1 MPNFK
6 REAANLVHVLPVFN
20 LTIREIRELRL
31 LFVQESRIL
40 QRKIEFTRIAA
51 TRLRVWQSI
60 ANERFPAGA
69 AGRGVLRPTF
79 PERGGNWVRSCS
91 RGTDLA
97 GPGDQPLAAD
107 FAAFGCY

>member
-69 AGRGVLRPTF
+69 AGRAYFVRPF
-79 PERGGNWVRSCS
+79 QSEEGIGY
-91 RGTDLA
+91 GLA
-97 GPGDQPLAAD
+97 LVEQI
-107 FAAFGCY
+107 